1 MVDLITGANLNL
13 TEPIRKG
20 DKIKFVGDAN
30 AHPFPKLQGKCASSK
45 TSLTKALTAL
55 EKTST
60 GFANLTQE
68 EELLTKQRFAR
79 SFIEAHEKV
88 ETKKTDLE
96 TCFENLIEHVHDMTR
111 EDFEPHTD
119 PTAIVESAE
128 STCQERVNAADL
140 KLQEHEGL
148 VKQAEHLLSL
158 QLLLKA
164 VAPGPPQAGPSGALS
179 GGEASLPVFRAQ
191 SDLKPGVIEKNSTFR
206 EVVHFVEI
214 FFNYLVAGYGCCS
227 TPAFHLRVLVGHNG
241 RKRNQREEPG
251 GGQEDLHDRR

>member
-1 MVDLITGANLNL
+1 MYHTHLCGTIRDHNCKTLSIDIMVDLITGASLNLN
-13 TEPIRKG
+13 EAIKKG
-20 DKIKFVGDAN
+20 DRIKFVGDMATN
-30 AHPFPKLQGKCASSK
+30 PFPKLQGKCASAK
-45 TSLTKALTAL
+45 TGLTKALTAL

-88 ETKKTDLE
+88 ESKKTDLE
-96 TCFENLIEHVHDMTR
+96 TCFENLIEHVHEMTR

-140 KLQEHEGL
+140 KLQEHESL
-148 VKQAEHLLSL
+148 VKQAKHLLSL

-164 VAPGPPQAGPSGALS
+164 VAPGPPQAGPSEASS
-179 GGEASLPVFRAQ
+179 GGAAALPVFRAQ

-206 EVVHFVEI
+206 RDFPELPRGRLWRGRAYTSLH
-214 FFNYLVAGYGCCS
+214 GCCS
-227 TPAFHLRVLVGHNG
+227 TPAFYL
-241 RKRNQREEPG
+241 
-251 GGQEDLHDRR
+251 